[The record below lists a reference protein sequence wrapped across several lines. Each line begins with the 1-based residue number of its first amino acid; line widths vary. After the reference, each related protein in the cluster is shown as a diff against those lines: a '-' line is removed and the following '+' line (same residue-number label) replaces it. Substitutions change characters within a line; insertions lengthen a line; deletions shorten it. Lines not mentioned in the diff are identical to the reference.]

1 MSNNPNLNKYQSRSL
16 QEYYIKFTE
25 IKDPCLGN
33 EWGWFVDLDFKGLP
47 KSRPIQIIQSYKS
60 SLTPIKEYPS
70 IRSMKSI
77 TNLHQM
83 NYKMNYKIDKINNK
97 IDKINVYKY
106 TNFICINLIGII
118 MFTMIYYIIE

>member
-1 MSNNPNLNKYQSRSL
+1 MSNNLHQSRSL

-25 IKDPCLGN
+25 IRDPCLGN
-33 EWGWFVDLDFKGLP
+33 EWGWFVDLDLNSLQ
-47 KSRPIQIIQSYKS
+47 KSRPTQIIQSYKS

-77 TNLHQM
+77 TNLHQK
-83 NYKMNYKIDKINNK
+83 NYK